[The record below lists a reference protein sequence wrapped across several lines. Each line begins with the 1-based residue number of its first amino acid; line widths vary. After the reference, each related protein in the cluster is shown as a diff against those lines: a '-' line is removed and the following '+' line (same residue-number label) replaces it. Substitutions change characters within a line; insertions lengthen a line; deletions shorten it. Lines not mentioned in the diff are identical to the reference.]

1 MSKREIRNSQ
11 AVIPFG
17 VGAIVDFP
25 DESLMTC
32 SIDYWP
38 KKGERILDNRLSKR
52 LKGYGIKYF
61 KKPPIKIE
69 GDIPFVR
76 FPRWMFCPKC
86 RKFQPI
92 EKWKKEYNER
102 KNKSFDTPRCSIDN
116 IKLVPSRFIVA
127 CTSGHIDDFPWVE
140 WVHKNRSMCEKPKLK
155 FYTSKQDS
163 GLRSINIR
171 CDNCG
176 ASQNM
181 SGAFN
186 QNALD
191 DIKTCRGFK
200 PWELGKTE
208 NCDESLQTLQRGGS
222 NVYFPN
228 IVNSIYLPEDLSDLE
243 QEIKNTRMWKIYQS
257 SDHGGEDLTNY
268 MVETIA
274 DALHK
279 DEDKIKSCIEKML
292 NMEEN
297 IDHDDI
303 ISEEEY
309 RYNEYQAFLEKNDYN
324 IESKDF
330 VIETIRGEEYHF
342 DFIEKVVLV
351 HKLKETRALLS
362 FTRIKPNDSEEFVN
376 ENEDKKK
383 NIEPQYVSEN
393 LRNKGWLPA
402 IEYTGEGIFLK
413 FNSEMIDHWLENDKI
428 KKRAN
433 KINGRYKEVVLK
445 RGGRKRNI
453 TPKYLLLHTFAHL
466 LIRQLT
472 YECGYSSAALK
483 ERIYCNKTKNKNR
496 MEGILIYTA
505 SGDTDGT
512 LGGLVREGRPDY
524 LPSIIDSAIKNNE
537 WCSQDPLCIESEGQ
551 GLDSLNL
558 ASCHACTLLPETSC
572 EERNRFLDRGL
583 LFGTIDNRELGF
595 FNNFEL

>member
-1 MSKREIRNSQ
+1 MSKREMRNSQ

-32 SIDYWP
+32 SIDYWS

-52 LKGYGIKYF
+52 LSGYGIKYF
-61 KKPPIKIE
+61 RKPPTEIE

-92 EKWKKEYNER
+92 EEWKKEYKER
-102 KNKSFDTPRCSIDN
+102 KNKIFDTPRCSIDN

-140 WVHKNRSMCEKPKLK
+140 WVHKNRSICDKPKLK

-171 CDNCG
+171 CDNCR

-200 PWELGKTE
+200 PWELGETE
-208 NCDESLQTLQRGGS
+208 NCNKSLQTLQRGGS

-228 IVNSIYLPEDLSDLE
+228 IVNSIYLPEDFSDLE
-243 QEIKNTRMWKIYQS
+243 QEIKNTRIWKKFIS
-257 SDHGGEDLTNY
+257 SDHGGVVD
-268 MVETIA
+268 VEFISGYISEE
-274 DALHK
+274 LHK
-279 DEDKIKSCIEKML
+279 DQDKIINCINKIMNKEK
-292 NMEEN
+292 NSDN
-297 IDHDDI
+297 DNI
-303 ISEEEY
+303 ISEEMY
-309 RYNEYQAFLEKNDYN
+309 RYNEYQAFLKKNNYN
-324 IESKDF
+324 IDSKDF
-330 VIETIRGEEYHF
+330 IIETIKGSEYNLN
-342 DFIEKVVLV
+342 FIEKVVLV
-351 HKLKETRALLS
+351 HKLKETKALLS

-376 ENEDKKK
+376 EDEDKKK
-383 NIEPQYVSEN
+383 DLEPQYVSED

-402 IEYTGEGIFLK
+402 IEYNGEGIFFK
-413 FNSEMIDHWLENDKI
+413 INSEMIDEWLENDKI
-428 KKRAN
+428 TKRAN

-445 RGGRKRNI
+445 RGGSKRNI

-524 LPSIIDSAIKNNE
+524 LPSIIDSAIKNTE

-558 ASCHACTLLPETSC
+558 AACHACTLLPETSC